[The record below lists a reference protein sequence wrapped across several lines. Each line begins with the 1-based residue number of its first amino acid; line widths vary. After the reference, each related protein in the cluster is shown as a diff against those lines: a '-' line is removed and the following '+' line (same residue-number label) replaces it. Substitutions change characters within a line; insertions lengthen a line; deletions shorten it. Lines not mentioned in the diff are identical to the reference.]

1 MFKTSIGLDICS
13 GLKYIEKVGIGFHGN
28 LKSYN
33 CMVDNRWNVKL
44 SGFGLREFCKTH
56 YANKEKEEHD
66 YAYNRGKLWTAPEL
80 LRQGKLSTDQMMKC
94 DIYSLGIILHEVM
107 FRMGPYGK
115 ELEEYDP
122 SEVLEKI
129 KDPCNGTIFRPSTE
143 ECPEK
148 PGTVDLMNK
157 CWAESPAIRPEIDE
171 VRRELIRLSGGK
183 KINVM
188 DNMIKMLEK
197 YATNLEGIVAER
209 TEQLAQEKKKV
220 EMLLYQMLPVA
231 VADALKDGRSVD
243 PEAFE
248 CVSIYFSDIV
258 GFTSL
263 SAAST
268 PFEVVALLND
278 LYTEFDSIID
288 LWDVYKVETIG
299 DAYMVVS
306 GLPIRNGDLHAG
318 AIANMSLNLLSSILS
333 FKVRHKPDHKLLLRI
348 GIHSGPVVAG
358 VVGLKMP
365 RYCLFGDTVNTASRM
380 ESNGLAL
387 KIHVSP
393 ECAVILSR
401 LGGFHLP
408 ERGLVEMKGKGKI
421 NTYWLNG
428 KDGYDRPLP
437 TEEDLRKAHGK

>member
-1 MFKTSIGLDICS
+1 M
-13 GLKYIEKVGIGFHGN
+13 GN
-28 LKSYN
+28 Q
-33 CMVDNRWNVKL
+33 
-44 SGFGLREFCKTH
+44 
-56 YANKEKEEHD
+56 EKEERN
-66 YAYNRGKLWTAPEL
+66 YAYWIRKLWTAPEL
-80 LRQGKLSTDQMMKC
+80 LRQGKLSPDQMEKC
-94 DIYSLGIILHEVM
+94 DIYSLGIIIHEVM
-107 FRMGPYGK
+107 FRLGAFGK
-115 ELEEYDP
+115 VTDP
-122 SEVLEKI
+122 SDGV
-129 KDPCNGTIFRPSTE
+129 IFRPCTE
-143 ECPEK
+143 DCPEK
-148 PGTVDLMNK
+148 SGTVDLMNK
-157 CWAESPAIRPEIDE
+157 CWAEFPAHRPTIEEIRK
-171 VRRELIRLSGGK
+171 ELITLSGGK
-183 KINVM
+183 QINVM

-231 VADALKDGRSVD
+231 VANSLKEGKSVD
-243 PEAFE
+243 AEAFE

-268 PFEVVALLND
+268 PFQVVALLND

-288 LWDVYKVETIG
+288 LHDVYKGETIG

-318 AIANMSLNLLSSILS
+318 EIAGMSLNLLSSILS
-333 FKVRHKPDHKLLLRI
+333 FKVRHKTDHRLLLRI

-421 NTYWLNG
+421 NTCWLTG
-428 KDGYDRPLP
+428 RGGYDKPLP
-437 TEEDLRKAHGK
+437 TEEQLRIAHGK